1 MECFSLHGVADG
13 YYRTLASWSV
23 SRGSDELSKQTRYI
37 KRWWS
42 WWNSSPAHKGMQ
54 HQITPGLCMIF
65 NQSLCTGQIPKELKS
80 ADVQCNIHP
89 LKECK
94 GGCRKFSVHLAPTH
108 CEQSSGATGFRS
120 PFNHPKKVI
129 SSQARVFK
137 ELFLCYSA
145 SICSTWNRG
154 IFTQEHA
161 DRYYLLGL
169 CKGWGHTVPWFKNCL
184 REKVQCGVVD
194 GTASERVPVTGWS
207 DCAYHIHFLLPFHF
221 C

>member
-1 MECFSLHGVADG
+1 MECFSLHGTADG

-94 GGCRKFSVHLAPTH
+94 GGCRKFLVYLAPAH

-129 SSQARVFK
+129 THLKHGFSRNYSCVTQLLSVLHEIGEYLHKNMQTDIIYLDFAKAFDSADHNILLAKLRA
-137 ELFLCYSA
+137 YSA
-145 SICSTWNRG
+145 M
-154 IFTQEHA
+154 
-161 DRYYLLGL
+161 
-169 CKGWGHTVPWFKNCL
+169 V
-184 REKVQCGVVD
+184 
-194 GTASERVPVTGWS
+194 
-207 DCAYHIHFLLPFHF
+207 
-221 C
+221 